1 MLKLVEK
8 KRLIELLDHEDDR
21 VIIAATCAL
30 ARFFPGS
37 KNIIS
42 HLLRIGNINKKTKL
56 TLLGKIK
63 YFTPT
68 EDDIRQILSLFTS
81 FNDDPSLDAE
91 LLRIHIISTLLEY
104 PFPVLE
110 KNSSAFA
117 FNEGLLGIYEMVKEQ
132 EEVKRL
138 EPEVLWENLEK
149 LCLEY
154 PDYDVMDSEDSDFAE
169 ALVKA
174 LSQKGEPIKH
184 KIVMYLSQGSMN
196 NYSLEFCLVR
206 LAGKLRLKETVPYLF
221 SILMEYEP
229 ADLINEACIHT
240 LGEIGT
246 PDVVET
252 IGKLYPAH
260 EKRRGFFA
268 DILESIPY
276 PYAENMAIKLIK
288 KEHDIETKTFL
299 ADALCSI
306 FSIKS
311 SKVLIDIIRKKQYNP
326 ILMSL
331 LDSLIPVYVY
341 HGKTI
346 DNMAELEKISKEY
359 NDEFNSPDP
368 FYQMIKQ
375 RRARAKLK
383 SWGVPDDYDDIENDP
398 YEDIENQEGKIIEF
412 PGKTKQNPLN
422 KNIRNK
428 RKNKSKKQ

>member
-8 KRLIELLDHEDDR
+8 KRLIELLDHEDER

-30 ARFFPGS
+30 AKFFPGS

-42 HLLRIGNINKKTKL
+42 HLLRIGNIKLEAKL

-63 YFTPT
+63 YFVPT
-68 EDDIRQILSLFTS
+68 EDDIREILYLFTK
-81 FNDDPSLDAE
+81 FKDDISLDAE
-91 LLRIHIISTLLEY
+91 ILRIHIISSLLEF

-110 KNSSAFA
+110 KNFSAFA

-132 EEVKRL
+132 EEVKSL
-138 EPEVLWENLEK
+138 EPEVLWKNLEK
-149 LCLEY
+149 ICLEY
-154 PDYDVMDSEDSDFAE
+154 HDYDIMESEDGDYAE

-221 SILMEYEP
+221 RILTEYEP
-229 ADLINEACIHT
+229 ADLINESCIHT

-246 PDVVET
+246 PEVVET

-260 EKRRGFFA
+260 EEIRGFFA
-268 DILESIPY
+268 DILEAIPY
-276 PYAENMAIKLIK
+276 PYAEDMAIKLIK

-311 SKVLIDIIRKKQYNP
+311 SDVLIDIIRKKQYNP

-331 LDSLIPVYVY
+331 LDNLVPVYVY

-346 DNMAELEKISKEY
+346 HNLAELEKISKEY
-359 NDEFNSPDP
+359 NDEFDSPDP

-383 SWGVPDDYDDIENDP
+383 SWGDPDDFDDYEDDP
-398 YEDIENQEGKIIEF
+398 YEDIENQEGEIIEF
-412 PGKTKQNPLN
+412 PGKTNPRSS
-422 KNIRNK
+422 KKRIKNK
-428 RKNKSKKQ
+428 RKKQ